1 MTINGTNVSSF
12 HARQHKVTY
21 GYPERDS
28 SSEWLPGAVN
38 PAFYRNMP
46 GMELMTLEIIVKD
59 SSRDA
64 IRAEIREILSL
75 FNRPPTRIQLD
86 NGTFFLGTLQTF
98 SVLETS
104 RDRWHKLTLS
114 IRGLAYAAVAA
125 EAFDFLLP
133 GSLTLDAHPVGGCQM
148 VASFK
153 ASASTDATIVVSG
166 LAHDRKSNNV
176 DISFRLE
183 SIPTDAYLTVHI
195 GELPGGLQADPAI
208 ENPCLL
214 SLADGT
220 PLVGSVGAA
229 PCLVRG
235 QQTITVRASSLSTGN
250 ASILAAGSVVYL
262 QTSQSQG
269 T

>member
-38 PAFYRNMP
+38 PAFYRNTP
-46 GMELMTLEIIVKD
+46 GMELMTLEVIVKG
-59 SSRDA
+59 SSRDS
-64 IRAEIREILSL
+64 IRAEVREILSL
-75 FNRPPTRIQLD
+75 FDRPPTRIQLD

-98 SVLETS
+98 GVAETS
-104 RDRWHKLTLS
+104 REQWHKITLS
-114 IRGLAYAAVAA
+114 VRGVAYAAVAA

-133 GSLTLDAHPVGGCQM
+133 GSFALDVHPVGGCQM

-153 ASASTDATIVVSG
+153 ASASTDATIIVSG
-166 LAHDRKSNNV
+166 LARDRKKNNV

-183 SIPTDAYLTVHI
+183 NIQTDAYLTVHI
-195 GELPGGLQADPAI
+195 GELPGGLRADSAI

-220 PLVGSVGAA
+220 PLAGSVGAA

-235 QQTITVRASSLSTGN
+235 QQTVSIRASSRSAGN
-250 ASILAAGSVVYL
+250 ASILAAGSIVYL
-262 QTSQSQG
+262 QASQSQG